1 MAGAC
6 SLLLAAAAHPAAAAV
21 EAGGLFN
28 GVAPTAAGAP
38 GGFGGSRGASCGSG
52 GGGRRR
58 GFAEYSTRGCFV
70 LCVTPSS
77 AKAAAAESKRRSSGR
92 AAGGGGGGGRLVAT
106 SSVRRTRAGAV
117 ASQPILAGAFLNR
130 GNLDQ
135 RGVANRGGDGCE
147 SLGLNRGG
155 GGSGGD
161 EVGSGGG
168 ARALECAMEDDRKG
182 GHSRGR
188 FRQVLNK
195 MRGRAA
201 APPPV
206 AVAAAGSQM
215 MYDPGQ
221 HREEE
226 AVDLESLRA
235 GGNAS
240 TFNADAHCPT
250 CRKQVPFTEAGV
262 VSKLLFA
269 WVGPL
274 MARGNKKAI
283 AEEDLWEMPQDEQMQ
298 SVADAFEAAYAKES
312 AADAAVHQGSDG
324 QGKGRGSAV
333 VTGEGIWR
341 KRHPLVPGLLD
352 TALMRSLYLLYR
364 KPFLTAGAL
373 RFMNTSVQFLPAIL
387 VQRLLRL
394 LESGIAAGGAGA
406 VKKAYTICA
415 MLFAAVSL
423 KTAIENQYFYATN
436 NIGTSTRGVLSTAV
450 YRKSLR
456 LSPSARQNAT
466 VGEIVNYMQID
477 AGRLENLAGSVH
489 TIWDSVFQLN
499 TALFNELS
507 TYRAEMSKQTDLRV
521 KLVNEMLQGIRAIKF
536 YNWETPF
543 RERVEKIHDAE
554 LSIFRRAVT
563 KRSLVVSVLSTTP
576 AIVIAVTL
584 GLYSMLGNALTPSKV
599 FTSLTLFNQLRLPLF
614 FFPATLNAFADAK
627 VSVGRLS
634 QFLNT
639 EEVVPYV
646 QRQNGVPAGAE
657 GGVGGKIYPEDV
669 CVSMKECVFYWT
681 GEGDGEGQEQEV
693 LLPGRTRRTVP
704 PALHGCTL
712 EVKKGELVA
721 VVGAVGS
728 GKSSLLAALLGDLKH
743 VSGDIYAA
751 GALAYVPQT
760 AWIPNDT
767 VRNNVLFGKPYDQ
780 KKYDKVLDVCRL
792 RRDLELLENGD
803 MTEIGEQGINLS
815 GGQKQRLSLARALYS
830 DAELFLLDDPLSALD
845 AEVGKQVFERCVRDS
860 LQGKTRI
867 LVTNQ
872 LQFLPQVDKIVV
884 MGQLP
889 GAEGST
895 IVDQGTY
902 EELVGRGRDFSNI
915 LAEQKKKKKVSEEEA
930 EAQQAIETVVQH
942 DGQASPAHTDVSTD
956 STAAPAA
963 VHAHAAQEHQPSPPA
978 TGRTAAQQ
986 SSEGVPP
993 RAAAAGGW
1001 GGTSR
1006 ESGVLM
1012 GEQSNEDLF
1021 SHVVL
1026 EEGDCGPV
1034 AALQSAQQAESVALG
1049 GNDTANTS
1057 KGGLMTSEERS
1068 TGAVDRQVYV
1078 EYMKALGPRVV
1089 LLSLVAVFVVSNF
1102 TVQIQQWVV
1111 SFWSSDPL
1119 YARHP
1124 LGFYLFGVTASAAV
1138 VGVFSHL
1145 RTMWAFYL
1153 GLGASKRLHG
1163 ALLRR
1168 VLHAPVSFFDTTPVG
1183 RIIQRFSKDT
1193 DQVDQNLISQVAMVI
1208 NGGLGV
1214 LAAGCAI
1221 IVATPV
1227 FAFILA
1233 PLSIV
1238 YIRVMNYFRHVAIEL
1253 KRLESI
1259 TKSPIYAHFTETLG
1273 GLSAIRAFGH
1283 VNLFAR
1289 TNERLVDNNLASH
1302 FALKVVDRWLS
1313 VRLEMLGNFVVLM
1326 ATLLSVFAASNGRL
1340 VAGLA
1345 GLSITNALS
1354 VTGLLNWAVR
1364 CVSETEMVMNS
1375 VERVLYTSQQ
1385 TPQEPPHHV
1394 SRPRHPYYHQLSGL
1408 TGESLPVIPEES
1420 LLTNCP
1426 DDRQLLR
1433 SGWPWE
1439 GRIELRDDVTMRY
1452 RPDTDLVLKGVTLT
1466 IRPGEKIGI
1475 VGRTGSGK
1483 SSLMQVLFRM
1493 VDCEDGS
1500 IAIDGVDT
1508 KAIGLAALRS
1518 RLTIIPQEPVLF
1530 SGSLRANLDP
1540 FEVYTD
1546 EEVWDA
1552 LEQASLAATVRR
1564 FPNSLLEHVAEYG
1577 ESLSAGQRQLV
1588 CLARA
1593 LLRKTRVLLL
1603 DEATSSVDYETDNVI
1618 QSTLRSAFRDCTVLT
1633 IAHRLN
1639 TIMDSDRI
1647 LVMDDGKVAELDS
1660 PAALLE
1666 DPTSQ
1671 FSQLLASERRQ
1682 SSRPADEA
1690 ETDATAAAV
1699 HDEEHD
1705 HRELDKIVGVV
1716 GGGEG
1721 SAAAAAAT
1729 ATATAAAA
1737 AEAPP
1742 PSQ

>member
-1 MAGAC
+1 MFPGSGYSRCWNSSPEPQPPPPPRKVQTTSEGKRKRAGVGATLAGAC
-6 SLLLAAAAHPAAAAV
+6 SLLLAAAAHPAAAAAAV
-21 EAGGLFN
+21 EGGGLFN
-28 GVAPTAAGAP
+28 AGAPAAGGAP
-38 GGFGGSRGASCGSG
+38 GGFVSSRDASCGSG

-77 AKAAAAESKRRSSGR
+77 AKAAAAAAADSERRSSGR
-92 AAGGGGGGGRLVAT
+92 AAAGGGGGGGRLVAT

-117 ASQPILAGAFLNR
+117 ASQPVLAGAFLNR
-130 GNLDQ
+130 GGLDR
-135 RGVANRGGDGCE
+135 RGVGNGGDGCV
-147 SLGLNRGG
+147 SLGLSRGG
-155 GGSGGD
+155 GGD
-161 EVGSGGG
+161 EVEPGGG
-168 ARALECAMEDDRKG
+168 ARALECAMEDGRKG
-182 GHSRGR
+182 SRLRGR
-188 FRQVLNK
+188 FRQVLDK
-195 MRGRAA
+195 IRGRAA

-206 AVAAAGSQM
+206 AVAAAGNQM

-226 AVDLESLRA
+226 AVDLASLRA

-274 MARGNKKAI
+274 MAQGNKKAI
-283 AEEDLWEMPQDEQMQ
+283 AEEDLWEMPQEEQMQ

-312 AADAAVHQGSDG
+312 AADATVHQASDG
-324 QGKGRGSAV
+324 QGQGRGSAV
-333 VTGEGIWR
+333 VADEGIWR

-352 TALMRSLYLLYR
+352 TALIRSLYALYR

-373 RFMNTSVQFLPAIL
+373 RFINTSVQFLPAIF

-489 TIWDSVFQLN
+489 TIWDSIFQQMTGYTVLLLLCLGPSVLAGIGVMILLIPLN

-507 TYRAEMSKQTDLRV
+507 TYRAEMSAQTDLRV

-657 GGVGGKIYPEDV
+657 GGGGGKVYPEDV
-669 CVSMKECVFYWT
+669 CVSMKECAFFWT
-681 GEGDGEGQEQEV
+681 DPETSAGGGGGEGEEQEQV
-693 LLPGRTRRTVP
+693 LLPGRTRRTVS

-743 VSGDIYAA
+743 VSGEIYAA

-767 VRNNVLFGKPYDQ
+767 VRNNVLFGKPFDQ
-780 KKYDKVLDVCRL
+780 KKYDKVLEVCRL
-792 RRDLELLENGD
+792 RRDLQLLENGD

-830 DAELFLLDDPLSALD
+830 DADLFLLDDPLSALD
-845 AEVGKQVFERCVRDS
+845 AEVGKQVFEGCVRDS
-860 LQGKTRI
+860 LEGKTRI

-889 GAEGST
+889 GAEGAT

-915 LAEQKKKKKVSEEEA
+915 LAEQKTKKKKVTEEEA
-930 EAQQAIETVVQH
+930 EAQQKGAVAAAGEQVIETVVRH
-942 DGQASPAHTDVSTD
+942 DDQVSPAHTDVSTD
-956 STAAPAA
+956 STAAPPA
-963 VHAHAAQEHQPSPPA
+963 VHAHEAQEHQPSPPTTEKMTA
-978 TGRTAAQQ
+978 RTP
-986 SSEGVPP
+986 SEGVPP
-993 RAAAAGGW
+993 GAAAAEGW
-1001 GGTSR
+1001 SGAGR

-1012 GEQSNEDLF
+1012 GEQGSEDLF
-1021 SHVVL
+1021 SSVVL

-1034 AALQSAQQAESVALG
+1034 AVPQGAQQAGGVALG
-1049 GNDTANTS
+1049 GDDTANTS

-1068 TGAVDRQVYV
+1068 TGAVGRQVYV

-1238 YIRVMNYFRHVAIEL
+1238 YFRVMNYFRQVAIEL

-1259 TKSPIYAHFTETLG
+1259 TKSPIYAHFT
-1273 GLSAIRAFGH
+1273 
-1283 VNLFAR
+1283 
-1289 TNERLVDNNLASH
+1289 
-1302 FALKVVDRWLS
+1302 
-1313 VRLEMLGNFVVLM
+1313 
-1326 ATLLSVFAASNGRL
+1326 
-1340 VAGLA
+1340 
-1345 GLSITNALS
+1345 
-1354 VTGLLNWAVR
+1354 
-1364 CVSETEMVMNS
+1364 
-1375 VERVLYTSQQ
+1375 
-1385 TPQEPPHHV
+1385 
-1394 SRPRHPYYHQLSGL
+1394 
-1408 TGESLPVIPEES
+1408 
-1420 LLTNCP
+1420 
-1426 DDRQLLR
+1426 
-1433 SGWPWE
+1433 
-1439 GRIELRDDVTMRY
+1439 
-1452 RPDTDLVLKGVTLT
+1452 
-1466 IRPGEKIGI
+1466 
-1475 VGRTGSGK
+1475 
-1483 SSLMQVLFRM
+1483 
-1493 VDCEDGS
+1493 
-1500 IAIDGVDT
+1500 
-1508 KAIGLAALRS
+1508 
-1518 RLTIIPQEPVLF
+1518 
-1530 SGSLRANLDP
+1530 
-1540 FEVYTD
+1540 
-1546 EEVWDA
+1546 
-1552 LEQASLAATVRR
+1552 
-1564 FPNSLLEHVAEYG
+1564 
-1577 ESLSAGQRQLV
+1577 
-1588 CLARA
+1588 
-1593 LLRKTRVLLL
+1593 
-1603 DEATSSVDYETDNVI
+1603 
-1618 QSTLRSAFRDCTVLT
+1618 
-1633 IAHRLN
+1633 
-1639 TIMDSDRI
+1639 
-1647 LVMDDGKVAELDS
+1647 
-1660 PAALLE
+1660 
-1666 DPTSQ
+1666 
-1671 FSQLLASERRQ
+1671 
-1682 SSRPADEA
+1682 
-1690 ETDATAAAV
+1690 
-1699 HDEEHD
+1699 
-1705 HRELDKIVGVV
+1705 
-1716 GGGEG
+1716 
-1721 SAAAAAAT
+1721 
-1729 ATATAAAA
+1729 
-1737 AEAPP
+1737 
-1742 PSQ
+1742 

>member
-1 MAGAC
+1 
-6 SLLLAAAAHPAAAAV
+6 
-21 EAGGLFN
+21 
-28 GVAPTAAGAP
+28 
-38 GGFGGSRGASCGSG
+38 
-52 GGGRRR
+52 
-58 GFAEYSTRGCFV
+58 
-70 LCVTPSS
+70 
-77 AKAAAAESKRRSSGR
+77 
-92 AAGGGGGGGRLVAT
+92 
-106 SSVRRTRAGAV
+106 
-117 ASQPILAGAFLNR
+117 
-130 GNLDQ
+130 
-135 RGVANRGGDGCE
+135 
-147 SLGLNRGG
+147 
-155 GGSGGD
+155 
-161 EVGSGGG
+161 
-168 ARALECAMEDDRKG
+168 
-182 GHSRGR
+182 
-188 FRQVLNK
+188 
-195 MRGRAA
+195 
-201 APPPV
+201 
-206 AVAAAGSQM
+206 
-215 MYDPGQ
+215 
-221 HREEE
+221 
-226 AVDLESLRA
+226 
-235 GGNAS
+235 
-240 TFNADAHCPT
+240 
-250 CRKQVPFTEAGV
+250 
-262 VSKLLFA
+262 
-269 WVGPL
+269 
-274 MARGNKKAI
+274 
-283 AEEDLWEMPQDEQMQ
+283 
-298 SVADAFEAAYAKES
+298 
-312 AADAAVHQGSDG
+312 
-324 QGKGRGSAV
+324 
-333 VTGEGIWR
+333 
-341 KRHPLVPGLLD
+341 
-352 TALMRSLYLLYR
+352 
-364 KPFLTAGAL
+364 
-373 RFMNTSVQFLPAIL
+373 
-387 VQRLLRL
+387 
-394 LESGIAAGGAGA
+394 
-406 VKKAYTICA
+406 

-489 TIWDSVFQLN
+489 TIWDSVFQMTGYTVLLLLCLGPSVLAGIGVMILLIPLN

-507 TYRAEMSKQTDLRV
+507 TYRAEMSRQTDLRV

-543 RERVEKIHDAE
+543 RERVEKIHDTE

-657 GGVGGKIYPEDV
+657 GGGGGNVYPEDV
-669 CVSMKECVFYWT
+669 CVSMKECAFFWT
-681 GEGDGEGQEQEV
+681 DPETAAGEGEGGGEEQEQEV
-693 LLPGRTRRTVP
+693 LLPGRTRRTVS

-780 KKYDKVLDVCRL
+780 KKYDKVLEVCRL

-830 DAELFLLDDPLSALD
+830 DADLFLLDDPLSALD
-845 AEVGKQVFERCVRDS
+845 AEVGKQVFEGCVRDS
-860 LQGKTRI
+860 LEGKTRI

-889 GAEGST
+889 GAEGAT

-915 LAEQKKKKKVSEEEA
+915 LAEQKKKEKVSEEEA
-930 EAQQAIETVVQH
+930 EAQQKTQEDAVAAAGHQAIETVVHH
-942 DGQASPAHTDVSTD
+942 DGQASK
-956 STAAPAA
+956 AAPAA
-963 VHAHAAQEHQPSPPA
+963 AHAHEAQEHQPSPPA
-978 TGRTAAQQ
+978 TGQSAQMP
-986 SSEGVPP
+986 SEGVPS
-993 RAAAAGGW
+993 RDAAAGGW
-1001 GGTSR
+1001 GGAGR

-1012 GEQSNEDLF
+1012 GEQGNEDLF

-1034 AALQSAQQAESVALG
+1034 AALQGAQQAESVRLG
-1049 GNDTANTS
+1049 GDDTANTS

-1068 TGAVDRQVYV
+1068 TGAVDRRVYV

-1119 YARHP
+1119 YTRHP

-1193 DQVDQNLISQVAMVI
+1193 DQVVDQNLISQVAMVI

-1227 FAFILA
+1227 FAFVLA

-1238 YIRVMNYFRHVAIEL
+1238 YIRVMNYFRQVAIEL

-1394 SRPRHPYYHQLSGL
+1394 SRPRHPYYQQLSGL

-1452 RPDTDLVLKGVTLT
+1452 RPETDLVLKGVTLT

-1493 VDCEDGS
+1493 VDCEEGS

-1564 FPNSLLEHVAEYG
+1564 FPNGLLEHVAEYG

-1618 QSTLRSAFRDCTVLT
+1618 QSTLRQGRGVVSAFRDCTVLT

-1690 ETDATAAAV
+1690 EADAAAAAV

-1705 HRELDKIVGVV
+1705 HRDLDKVVGVV

-1721 SAAAAAAT
+1721 SAAAAAAM
-1729 ATATAAAA
+1729 AAA

-1742 PSQ
+1742 PSQYICGQVGAEEKLQ